1 MRCRRIPQALA
12 SPGQG
17 RPSWS
22 ASARPFCL
30 AAVVWLSAA
39 TGCGP
44 PAPRAVPRFSVEGI
58 EERAPVQ
65 GENRLGLRLF
75 SNTRRAVSARLELT
89 APSGERVVAE
99 ERLQLPG
106 QGAILAEVRFQAH
119 EVGVHTGS
127 LKVWDAANEAQYN
140 TIDDLRL
147 VVRPR
152 WEFTQDRSYYTREE
166 QIRFRAR
173 VNRDDLGANRVRVV
187 LRSARSGQDQVEDG
201 VELDGAFLPLDGPE
215 AHGAFGLAGLGTG
228 EYELAAWL
236 TGPDGPIDSTVVAF
250 PLLLPAPR
258 EVKLDR
264 FSGSLLVDGAPFF
277 PVGLYWLRAELLPRV
292 RRLGFNSG
300 DYYYRLTGDQIAALM
315 DAAARDGIQILLEL
329 SDFIRR
335 RSEPDLEAIDAAIAR
350 YRHHPALLAW
360 YLIDEPEETGIRPE
374 VTRRLYERVRRQDPY
389 HPVYLVNNRPATYKA
404 HSGGSD
410 ILAIDVYPIPLGP
423 VSRVRQRLQEARYC
437 SPEQKPVWLIAQAF
451 GATEHWPRPPTPAEL
466 RNMVY
471 QGLVHG
477 ARGIFFYRY
486 CDEGERRIQ
495 PRPLMEE
502 MELLAGELRGLA
514 PVLLEP
520 ESVLES
526 GLQDG
531 DPGVDLAL
539 RQHQGD
545 YYLLVVN
552 TTLSLKRVRVVLR
565 GLPSLARVE
574 ALGRSAP
581 ARLQDGRFEADL
593 EALGTGVYRLE
604 AGGI

>member
-1 MRCRRIPQALA
+1 LA
-12 SPGQG
+12 V
-17 RPSWS
+17 
-22 ASARPFCL
+22 
-30 AAVVWLSAA
+30 AAWLFLA
-39 TGCGP
+39 TGCAP
-44 PAPRAVPRFSVEGI
+44 PAPPAVPRFSVEGI

-65 GENRLGLRLF
+65 GENRLGVRLF
-75 SNTRRAVSARLELT
+75 SNTRRSVIARLELT
-89 APSGERVVAE
+89 APSGERVTAE
-99 ERLQLPG
+99 QRLQLPG
-106 QGAILAEVRFQAH
+106 QGATLVEVGFQVR
-119 EVGVHTGS
+119 EVGVYTGS
-127 LKVWDAANEAQYN
+127 LQVRDAVQGSLLHAAE
-140 TIDDLRL
+140 DLRL

-187 LRSARSGQDQVEDG
+187 LRSARSGQDPLEDG
-201 VELDGAFLPLDGPE
+201 VEFDGAFLPLDGPE

-236 TGPDGPIDSTVVAF
+236 VGTDGPAGPVDSAVVAF
-250 PLLLPAPR
+250 PLLPPAPR

-277 PVGLYWLRAELLPRV
+277 PVGLYWLRAELLPGV

-300 DYYYRLTGDQIAALM
+300 DYFYRLTGDQVAELM
-315 DAAARDGIQILLEL
+315 DAAARDEVKILLEL

-360 YLIDEPEETGIRPE
+360 YLIDEPEETGIKPE
-374 VTRRLYERVRRQDPY
+374 VTHRLYERIRRQDPY

-404 HSGGSD
+404 HIDASD

-423 VSRVRQRLQEARYC
+423 VSRVRERMQEARYC

-477 ARGIFFYRY
+477 ARGIFFYRH

-495 PRPLMEE
+495 PRPLREE
-502 MELLAGELRGLA
+502 MQVLAGELRGLT

-520 ESVLES
+520 ESVLQP

-552 TTLSLKRVRVVLR
+552 TTLSLRRVRVALR
-565 GLPSLARVE
+565 GLPSLARAE

-604 AGGI
+604 ASGS